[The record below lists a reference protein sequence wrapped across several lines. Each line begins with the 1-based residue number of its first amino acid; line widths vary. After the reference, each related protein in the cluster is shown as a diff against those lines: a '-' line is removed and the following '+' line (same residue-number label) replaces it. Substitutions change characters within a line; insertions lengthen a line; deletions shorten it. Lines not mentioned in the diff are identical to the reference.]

1 MTRLGI
7 VTGLLRE
14 AEIITSAAGA
24 LPEEA
29 RPLIFCAG
37 GGNRR
42 AQEGAISLAE
52 QGITGLLSFGVAG
65 GLDPTLG
72 PGSLMVADRVVSAGG
87 TAFETDKTWRQRIS
101 TELGAGAGQVSG
113 AIAGV
118 DHAITTIDQ
127 KATLRQATGAGAV
140 DMESLGVARAAAELG
155 LPFLVIRAIAD
166 TARHG
171 VPRAALAGL
180 RPDGSV
186 RVRSVLAGIVLAPWE
201 IPDLVRLARA
211 DQKALEALRR
221 VAALA
226 LPTFLLG

>member
-14 AEIITSAAGA
+14 AEIIARAAGA

-29 RPLIFCAG
+29 RPLVFCAG
-37 GGNRR
+37 GSNRR
-42 AQEGAISLAE
+42 AQQGAMSLAE
-52 QGITGLLSFGVAG
+52 QGVAGLLSFGVAG

-72 PGSLMVADRVVSAGG
+72 PGSLMVADRVVSREG
-87 TAFETDKTWRQRIS
+87 TTFETDKAWRQRIS
-101 TELGAGAGQVSG
+101 TELGGGARHGSG

-127 KATLRQATGAGAV
+127 KAMLRQATAAGAV

-171 VPRAALAGL
+171 VPGAALAGL

-186 RVRSVLAGIVLAPWE
+186 RVRSVLAGIVHAPWE
-201 IPDLVRLARA
+201 IPGLVRLARA

-221 VAALA
+221 VALFA